1 MPGIN
6 TSGRSAA
13 YNNTIFNPGNE
24 PSFTTPYLYNYIGR
38 QDLSVL
44 QNRNIA
50 KSYYSPTPG
59 GLPGNSDAR
68 AMESWLLW
76 NMLGLYPMVAQTTFL
91 IGSPWFANT
100 TISLEGGKSLT
111 VTTVNGSDSSS
122 YVQSLQVNGQPWT
135 KPWLAW
141 NDIFANGGTTDFVM
155 GPNPANWAT
164 GAPPPSPTSEFT
176 INTPPTVIAPPG
188 KVPTSPSMAVLRE
201 EARKHRRLLR
211 HIAVAMMT
219 VAIVAMAAA
228 SFALWWFCL
237 RKGTKTVDD
246 GEAGQKPEKGNGA
259 SAKRKGFESYLGTKW
274 AGRFTRRSKKD
285 TSRPESK
292 GESIGADT
300 VAEVPGGLGTSKK
313 YPSIS
318 VLEVRTEEPLE
329 RSTPKGTNARIKEE
343 STV

>member
-1 MPGIN
+1 MDATGMMVSALAASFLLWESLLNCRTAYYEALPWEYSFNAHHDINTMIALSGGSSTFVSRLQTTFMPGIN

-59 GLPGNSDAR
+59 GLPGNSDAG

-111 VTTVNGSDSSS
+111 VTTVNGSDSSF

-135 KPWLAW
+135 KPWLTW
-141 NDIFANGGTTDFVM
+141 NDIFANGGTMDFVM

-164 GAPPPSPTSEFT
+164 GAPPLSPASEFT

-188 KVPTSPSMAVLRE
+188 KV
-201 EARKHRRLLR
+201 LLR
-211 HIAVAMMT
+211 QEW
-219 VAIVAMAAA
+219 
-228 SFALWWFCL
+228 L
-237 RKGTKTVDD
+237 
-246 GEAGQKPEKGNGA
+246 
-259 SAKRKGFESYLGTKW
+259 Y
-274 AGRFTRRSKKD
+274 
-285 TSRPESK
+285 
-292 GESIGADT
+292 
-300 VAEVPGGLGTSKK
+300 
-313 YPSIS
+313 
-318 VLEVRTEEPLE
+318 
-329 RSTPKGTNARIKEE
+329 
-343 STV
+343 